1 VTVTVHAL
9 VKYPIKGCAGVSVRS
24 SGITTR
30 GLAHDRE
37 FMLVEEDGHFLSQ
50 RKQPAMA
57 VLRPSVSDDGA
68 RLVVSADGLPD
79 LVHDVREDG
88 PRLGV
93 SVHTWLGEGVDQG
106 DDAAAWFSR
115 ALGGDY
121 RLVRIP
127 PDLERRSSGE
137 VEGRVGFADGHAVL
151 VSSLSSLDCLNERI
165 VERGAEAVPM
175 NRFRPN
181 VIVSGWPEPHTE
193 DRVRR
198 MTIGSTEFGF
208 AKVCVRCAVPMV
220 DQETGEKA
228 GPEPIR
234 SLASYRRHPDGG
246 VTFGMKA
253 AVLRPGQVTVG
264 DEVDVH
270 DWNVSS

>member
-9 VKYPIKGCAGVSVRS
+9 VKYPIKGCAGVSVHS
-24 SGITTR
+24 SRISTR

-37 FMLVEEDGHFLSQ
+37 FMLVEEDGRFLSQ
-50 RKQPAMA
+50 RKEPAMA

-68 RLVVSADGLPD
+68 HLVVSADGLPD
-79 LVHDVREDG
+79 LVHDTREDG
-88 PRLGV
+88 PRLAV

-121 RLVRIP
+121 RLVRVP
-127 PDLERRSSGE
+127 PDLERRSSGD

-151 VSSLSSLDCLNERI
+151 VSSLSSLDGLNERI

-181 VIVSGWPEPHTE
+181 VIVSGWAEPHTE

-220 DQETGEKA
+220 DQETGEKT

-270 DWNVSS
+270 DWNVNA